1 MIQIR
6 IAEDRRML
14 SSNKIQR
21 SV

>member
-6 IAEDRRML
+6 VAEGRRML

-21 SV
+21 ST